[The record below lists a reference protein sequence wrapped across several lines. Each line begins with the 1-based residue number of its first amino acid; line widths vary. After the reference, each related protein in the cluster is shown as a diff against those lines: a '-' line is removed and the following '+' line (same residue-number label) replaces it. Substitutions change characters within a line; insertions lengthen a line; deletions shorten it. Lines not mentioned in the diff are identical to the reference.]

1 MGQTICLPQVRAIE
15 IQYRQ
20 DFLTKRN
27 SMNNEKIHIK
37 EKIGYGLGDTASN
50 LFFQSFMLF
59 LLYFYTDVFGI
70 PAAAAGT
77 MFLVTR
83 IWDSVNDPLMGI
95 LSDRTNTKWG
105 KFRPYILWLAIPFGI
120 IGVLTFTTPD
130 WSVASK
136 IVYAYITYTLMM
148 MVYTAINIP
157 YSALM
162 GVVSSNPIQRTSF
175 SQYRFIFAF
184 AGAFIVQGITLPLV
198 QQFGGNDDSVVIAE
212 QIQNEIVITEK
223 GTGTSKIELEAIVP
237 GEEPVEGKISVCVLT
252 PEMFAEADT
261 AGGLL
266 ALQKGFEN
274 RTVPV
279 ADYIEGVD
287 LSKAQLKVSVVNERK
302 GFMWAMIVLATLAV
316 IMFLITF
323 ATTKERVQPAKEQK
337 TSLKDD
343 IKDLAANKPW
353 WILFVLGIFTLSY
366 VSVRNG
372 AIMYYFK
379 YYVGNDALASGF
391 MIAGTI
397 ATIASITLTEWLSK
411 TFGKKRAYIYSMILT
426 SVLTVA
432 FYFVGKDDIVGMFV
446 LQVLISFVFGP
457 TAPLVFAMYT
467 DAADYSEWKTGRR
480 ATGLVMSAS
489 TMAQKFGW
497 TIGGALAGWL
507 LAAFGFKA
515 NVEQAEGALTGIQLM
530 MSLIP
535 AAGSVLAAI
544 FMLFYKLDE
553 KFLGEVEEEL
563 KLRRVKA

>member
-1 MGQTICLPQVRAIE
+1 MKE
-15 IQYRQ
+15 
-20 DFLTKRN
+20 
-27 SMNNEKIHIK
+27 EKIHIK

-70 PAAAAGT
+70 SAAAAGT
-77 MFLVTR
+77 MFLITR
-83 IWDSVNDPLMGI
+83 IWDSVNDPIMGV
-95 LSDRTNTKWG
+95 LSDRTTSRWG
-105 KFRPYILWLAIPFGI
+105 KFRPYILWLAIPFGL

-148 MVYTAINIP
+148 MVYTAINTP

-162 GVVSSNPIQRTSF
+162 GVVSSNPIERTSF

-184 AGAFIVQGITLPLV
+184 AGAFIVQGITLPMV
-198 QQFGGNDDSVVIAE
+198 DYFGGNDDSVVYVDVLE
-212 QIQNEIVITEK
+212 DDLVLVEK
-223 GTGTSKIELEAIVP
+223 GTGMTKIEMSVAVDGQDPIEDDL
-237 GEEPVEGKISVCVLT
+237 SVCVLT

-261 AGGLL
+261 AGMLTFE
-266 ALQKGFEN
+266 KGFSQKMIK
-274 RTVPV
+274 
-279 ADYIEGVD
+279 IEDHFDVKDMD
-287 LSKAQLKVSVVNERK
+287 LSKASVDIKVVNERK
-302 GFMWAMIVLATLAV
+302 GFMWAMTVLAILAV
-316 IMFLITF
+316 MMFLITF

-337 TSLKDD
+337 TSLKNDF
-343 IKDLAANKPW
+343 KDLAANKPW

-366 VSVRNG
+366 VSIRNG

-379 YYVGNDALASGF
+379 YYVGNDALASAF

-397 ATIASITLTEWLSK
+397 ATIASIMLTKWLSV

-426 SVLTVA
+426 SILTVA
-432 FYFVGKDDIVGMFV
+432 FYFVGKEDVVMMFV

-507 LAAFGFKA
+507 LAVFGFKA
-515 NVEQAEGALTGIQLM
+515 NVDQADGALVGIQLM
-530 MSLIP
+530 MSVIP
-535 AAGSVLAAI
+535 AVGSVLAAI
-544 FMLFYKLDE
+544 FMLFYRLDE
-553 KFLGEVEEEL
+553 KFLSQIEKEL
-563 KLRRVKA
+563 QARRT

>member
-1 MGQTICLPQVRAIE
+1 MSQ
-15 IQYRQ
+15 
-20 DFLTKRN
+20 
-27 SMNNEKIHIK
+27 EKIHIK

-83 IWDSVNDPLMGI
+83 VWDSVNDPVMGI
-95 LSDRTNTKWG
+95 ISDRTSTKWG

-184 AGAFIVQGITLPLV
+184 AGAFIVQGITLPMV
-198 QQFGGNDDSVVIAE
+198 EQFGGNDDSVISTTLN
-212 QIQNEIVITEK
+212 QNEIVIAEQ
-223 GTGTSKIELEAIVP
+223 GTGTSKIEMEAVVL
-237 GEEPVEGKISVCVLT
+237 GEESIVRKQSVCVLT

-261 AGGLL
+261 TSGLL
-266 ALQKGFEN
+266 TLEKGF
-274 RTVPV
+274 TQTTISVD
-279 ADYIEGVD
+279 DYFEGVD
-287 LSKAQLKVSVVNERK
+287 WSKAELKVTVVNERK
-302 GFMWAMIVLATLAV
+302 GFMWAMIVLAALAV

-323 ATTKERVQPAKEQK
+323 ATTKERVQPTKEQK
-337 TSLKDD
+337 SSLRED

-353 WILFVLGIFTLSY
+353 WILFLLGVFTLSY

-397 ATIASITLTEWLSK
+397 ATIGSIMLTEWLTR

-426 SVLTVA
+426 TIFTVA
-432 FYFVGKDDIVGMFV
+432 FYFLEKDDIVMMFV
-446 LQVLISFVFGP
+446 LQVMISFVFGP
-457 TAPLVFAMYT
+457 TSPLVFAMYT

-515 NVEQAEGALTGIQLM
+515 NVEQADGALTGIQLM

-535 AAGSVLAAI
+535 AGGSILAAI
-544 FMLFYKLDE
+544 FMAFYKLDD
-553 KFLGEVEEEL
+553 KFLVQVEKEL
-563 KLRRVKA
+563 KERRGEPQSV